1 MPESSPPVSRP
12 GTARALLWTALSV
25 ILPGSAHLRAGKRRA
40 GTALIVGYVVL
51 LVAAGVAAYLMGD
64 ATRAARL
71 ALRPNVLLAL
81 GGSAV
86 VLALLWCT
94 VVVHSYVLL
103 RPERSGVL
111 ARLTSVVVVAALCL
125 TVAAPAA
132 ATLRGTYIAH
142 DRLTS
147 IFGADAPDHPS
158 SSEDPTAVWGDR
170 DRVSMLLIGSD
181 GGDNRYGVRTDS
193 MMVAN
198 IDVEH
203 GDVVLIGLPR
213 NLQNVP
219 FPEDSELAE
228 LYPEPTGFD
237 QLLQDVYQVVEEDPE
252 LAVTPGVPNPAADT
266 LKDTIGY
273 AIGLDVDYY
282 AMVDMQGFEDLIDAI
297 GGVRIRI
304 EDEIPWGHRGDVLE
318 PGVQQLTGQQ
328 SLWYVRS
335 RIGSDD
341 YTRMGR
347 QGCLIQAVAEQ
358 VDPWTVVTSFQDL
371 ADAAEATLETDVPLA
386 LVSNFV
392 DLAELVPQGS
402 MRTLQLSPPQV
413 STAYPDWEE
422 VREMVAEAV
431 QEQEDAQ
438 AAAEEDATSTP
449 DATETGAADDD
460 APDEDA
466 DTSEEGAEDE
476 ESTEWQDWSGSPSA
490 SPTTPGRQVG
500 DEPASLDEIC
510 P

>member
-12 GTARALLWTALSV
+12 GTTRALLWTALSV
-25 ILPGSAHLRAGKRRA
+25 ILPGSAHLRAGKRRI
-40 GTALIVGYVVL
+40 GVALIIGYVVL
-51 LVAAGVAAYLMGD
+51 IVAAGVAGYLMLGD
-64 ATRAARL
+64 TSRTARL
-71 ALRPNVLLAL
+71 ALRPNVLLAV
-81 GGSAV
+81 GGAAV

-94 VVVHSYVLL
+94 VVIHSYVIL
-103 RPERSGVL
+103 RPERSEVL
-111 ARLTSVVVVAALCL
+111 ARLTAIVVVAALCL

-147 IFGADAPDHPS
+147 IFGADAPDHPP
-158 SSEDPTAVWGDR
+158 SSEDPTDVWGDR
-170 DRVSMLLIGSD
+170 DRVSLLLIGSD
-181 GGDNRYGVRTDS
+181 GGDDRYGVRTDS

-198 IDVEH
+198 VDVEH

-219 FPEDSELAE
+219 FPENSELAD
-228 LYPEPTGFD
+228 LYPEPHGFD
-237 QLLQDVYQVVEEDPE
+237 ELLQDVYQLVEEDPE
-252 LAVTPGVPNPAADT
+252 LALTPGVPNPAADS

-282 AMVDMQGFEDLIDAI
+282 AMVDMQGFEELIDAI
-297 GGVRIRI
+297 GGVRIHI
-304 EDEIPWGHRGDVLE
+304 EEEIPWGHRGDVLE
-318 PGVQQLTGQQ
+318 PGVQQLTGQE

-386 LVSNFV
+386 LVNNFV

-413 STAYPDWEE
+413 STAYPDWDE
-422 VREMVAEAV
+422 VREMVDEAV
-431 QEQEDAQ
+431 QAQEDAQ
-438 AAAEEDATSTP
+438 ASDAEQDSPSP
-449 DATETGAADDD
+449 DN
-460 APDEDA
+460 DE
-466 DTSEEGAEDE
+466 TSEEEPGAPEDTDDQ
-476 ESTEWQDWSGSPSA
+476 ESTDWQDWSGSPSA